1 VKFLLPI
8 LALIP
13 SEPPAFYEISAPPLP
28 TITVPGDAVS
38 HTLTGLIPGQ
48 TYTVTVTAINAAGV
62 RSQPSA
68 GIIYSVPVQPSAG
81 IVYGVPVQPS
91 AGITYTVP
99 PVPSVRVAEIQTS
112 DDLSQWTTITYI
124 PLSGPAKF
132 VRARITEII
141 PDPEIH
147 EP

>member
-1 VKFLLPI
+1 MKFLLPI

-13 SEPPAFYEISAPPLP
+13 GEPPAFYEISAPPLP

-38 HTLTGLIPGQ
+38 HTLTGLTPGQ

-68 GIIYSVPVQPSAG
+68 GIIY
-81 IVYGVPVQPS
+81 
-91 AGITYTVP
+91 TVP
-99 PVPSVRVAEIQTS
+99 ESALPIPTIPTSTAVRVAEIQTS

-132 VRARITEII
+132 VRARITEIH
-141 PDPEIH
+141 PNPEIQK
-147 EP
+147 P